1 MNVQGQQLEKPHGLA
16 TSAAENH
23 LLSIEAVASRCGVS
37 PRTVRRWIEKENLPV
52 HHLPGIGRRGIVR
65 IAPADLD
72 NWLSRHRHDPEV
84 EATRDQTIQ
93 LDGVRFMSLTS
104 KNTEFKR
111 KTTKSSLHLT
121 PRSAMCESGNTRV

>member
-16 TSAAENH
+16 TSAVENH
-23 LLSIEAVASRCGVS
+23 LLSIEAVASRYGVS
-37 PRTVRRWIEKENLPV
+37 TRTVRRWIERENLPV

-93 LDGVRFMSLTS
+93 LDGVRFMESIS
-104 KNTEFKR
+104 KNAAFTR
-111 KTTKSSLHLT
+111 K
-121 PRSAMCESGNTRV
+121 NTHIALDSCRQDRRCVGQKD